1 MAAKHKSTGFT
12 LLELLIAI
20 AIFSFL
26 AAGCYQL
33 FHSVA
38 RTHETTAR
46 LWQDNNALQRALLI
60 MNKDFAQTTARPI
73 RDEYGDREMAFVAND
88 SEAILTHGGWR
99 NFLNAP
105 RSDLQR
111 VSYRLEGG
119 QLLRRYWSVLDR
131 DVETPYQEQV
141 LLDGVEKF
149 NLRFLD
155 HKKVWHDVWP
165 PDGGTQAQRLVQIPA
180 AISYTVVHER
190 MGEISQL
197 VTGSTYPRDGSFVG
211 ATPSTSTDGS
221 DNSNSDGN
229 DEGNSEGESGESGE
243 ESGSQGEAGGG
254 DNE

>member
-38 RTHETTAR
+38 RTHETTSR

-60 MNKDFAQTTARPI
+60 MNKDFAQTTARPV
-73 RDEYGDREMAFVAND
+73 RDEYGDRDMAFVANG
-88 SEAILTHGGWR
+88 SGEAILTHGGWR

-131 DVETPYQEQV
+131 DLETPYQEQV

-155 HKKVWHDVWP
+155 HKKVWHNAWP
-165 PDGGTQAQRLVQIPA
+165 PDGGTQAQRMVQIPA
-180 AISYTVVHER
+180 AISYTLVHER
-190 MGEISQL
+190 AGEISQL

-211 ATPSTSTDGS
+211 ATATTSSDDSSSDNSDDSSSDGS
-221 DNSNSDGN
+221 DGD
-229 DEGNSEGESGESGE
+229 SGESGQE
-243 ESGSQGEAGGG
+243 GEGDVVGG
-254 DNE
+254 EYE